1 MEAFPGWE
9 LPVQWDSGERGSV
22 CTCWLLPEGGNMGKV
37 LGDELENIQ
46 GQDMKDL
53 SYQANEL
60 ELDPKRKVGA
70 AK

>member
-1 MEAFPGWE
+1 M
-9 LPVQWDSGERGSV
+9 QWYSGERGSV
-22 CTCWLLPEGGNMGKV
+22 WTCWLLPEGYNMGRV

-46 GQDMKDL
+46 GQGMKDL

-60 ELDPKRKVGA
+60 ELDPKGKVGA